1 MKKLYSLAFYA
12 VFTPAIA
19 LSSAALLAEQPMGNG
34 ATSEQKMQGEPQT
47 QSQRQSRTYYKAAP
61 ANGMHASELIG
72 TEISNTCDETVGS
85 VEDLI
90 IDQDGRVLA
99 LVVSV
104 GGFLGMGERN
114 VAIPWDDVKTSG
126 AMGEQE
132 LRIDL
137 TREDLQGAPEYVTE
151 E

>member
-1 MKKLYSLAFYA
+1 
-12 VFTPAIA
+12 
-19 LSSAALLAEQPMGNG
+19 
-34 ATSEQKMQGEPQT
+34 
-47 QSQRQSRTYYKAAP
+47 
-61 ANGMHASELIG
+61 
-72 TEISNTCDETVGS
+72 
-85 VEDLI
+85 
-90 IDQDGRVLA
+90 VLA

-137 TREDLQGAPEYVTE
+137 TREDLQQAPEFVTE
-151 E
+151 K